1 MTRLLSYL
9 YPVTRKV
16 ESDHSG
22 ILEITWYNGKKH
34 LNTKNANY
42 SYGALQKVLKFG
54 LTKME
59 ISDMGSVLLLGL
71 GGGSVIETLRND
83 FDYKKSVVAVD
94 IDEKIIDIARNEF
107 NLKDD
112 KHLEIHCRD
121 AFVFMQNN
129 GRKFD
134 LIIIDLFID
143 TEVPTPFL

>member
-1 MTRLLSYL
+1 MTRLLSYI
-9 YPVTRKV
+9 YPVTRKGD
-16 ESDHSG
+16 SDHGG
-22 ILEITWYNGKKH
+22 ILAITWYDGTKSSRPKKR
-34 LNTKNANY
+34 NSAT
-42 SYGALQKVLKFG
+42 GALERASQLGSTEAG
-54 LTKME
+54 LT
-59 ISDMGSVLLLGL
+59 DLGSVLLLGL

-121 AFVFMQNN
+121 AFTFMQNN
-129 GRKFD
+129 SRKFD

-143 TEVPTPFL
+143 TEV